1 MHVKPKR
8 IPVTFDDRVLE
19 ATFKYLSH
27 ITRADNVTVLL
38 EREYIRKMA
47 ICYNVPVSAI
57 YRKLDLVVNVS
68 LLQEYQKQIEFF
80 IKQKEK
86 ALTPEEISKDFG
98 KKTTKKLVKHYII
111 YRKEDVENG

>member
-1 MHVKPKR
+1 MRVKPKH
-8 IPVTFDDRVLE
+8 IIKSFKDRVLL
-19 ATFKYLSH
+19 ATFDYLDYIS
-27 ITRADNVTVLL
+27 RADNVTVLL